1 MHTHKFANIHVVR
14 RITNARAGNL
24 YLILILLSVAMPSM
38 SEIRRPGRAEKKE
51 HVEEEE
57 KLWKKIDKLCLLIVS
72 SSFFIPVRFFVSF
85 LFLLCLPA
93 YPLASTDNYN

>member
-1 MHTHKFANIHVVR
+1 MKPPILYIAATDEEKVFLGNNSQQTNVHVQIHICMHTHKFANIHVVR

-57 KLWKKIDKLCLLIVS
+57 KL
-72 SSFFIPVRFFVSF
+72 
-85 LFLLCLPA
+85 
-93 YPLASTDNYN
+93 